1 MSQLLEK
8 AEKAYSKKNYDYAIE
23 LWSQHLKLKPDDLE
37 ARKKM
42 RQCMRE
48 GANLKGGGG
57 WLSKFK
63 SKIVSVVPLNKKDPE
78 ATMAK
83 CEDTLK
89 DDPKNAGLLVR
100 LGEACALANHHEV
113 AIWVFNDAI
122 SLDKKN
128 KAAHKYAA
136 MSCKEVGEIEEA
148 IKHFEAIVKLDP
160 SDGEAQN
167 MIRNLSAQ
175 RTSTT
180 MQKKTAKGGGYKAL
194 IDKEQAGKLERLNQ
208 RVRTADQARERILDL
223 QEELEKDPENTKYML
238 KLSDMHLMCK
248 EFSEA
253 KQWLEKVVEIDPDDA
268 QAKEKLGDLRLKQ
281 YDDMLSKLRPAA
293 KKDAASKAKYE
304 KVSKERNAYQMQEYR
319 RRFEAAPTELKFA
332 FLLGKALH
340 DSGDYDEAISYLQK
354 AKTDSKYKVEGGY
367 YLGLCLSKKKN
378 LRMAVKELEAARSDL
393 FDMDNDNNKQI
404 TYLLARIYEGAG
416 KKDKALEEYE
426 KIGQVDYNYKDIQK
440 RMDKLGGF

>member
-23 LWSQHLKLKPDDLE
+23 LWSQHLKLKPDDLD

-48 GANLKGGGG
+48 GASRKKSG
-57 WLSKFK
+57 WFTKIK
-63 SKIVSVVPLNKKDPE
+63 SAVATVVPLNKKDPE
-78 ATMAK
+78 STMAK
-83 CEDTLK
+83 CEEALK

-113 AIWVFNDAI
+113 AIWAFNDAI
-122 SLDKKN
+122 SHDKKN
-128 KAAHKYAA
+128 KAAHRHAA

-148 IKHFEAIVKLDP
+148 IQHFEAIVRLDP

-194 IDKEQAGKLERLNQ
+194 IDKEKAGKLERLNR
-208 RVRTADQARERILDL
+208 RVRTAEQAREMIDDL
-223 QEELEKDPENTKYML
+223 QEELEKDPENTKYMI
-238 KLSDMHLMCK
+238 KLSEMHLMCK

-253 KQWLEKVVEIDPDDA
+253 KQWLEKVIEVDPEDGQA
-268 QAKEKLGDLRLKQ
+268 QEKLGDLRLKQ
-281 YDDMLSKLRPAA
+281 YDDMLAKLRPNAR
-293 KKDAASKAKYE
+293 KDATAKAKYD
-304 KVSKERNAYQMQEYR
+304 KVVKERAAFQMKEYR
-319 RRFEAAPTELKFA
+319 RRFENAPTELKYA

-340 DSGDYDEAISYLQK
+340 DGGEYEEAISFLQK

-378 LRMAVKELEAARSDL
+378 LRMAVKELEAARADL
-393 FDMDNDNNKQI
+393 FDMDDDNNKQI
-404 TYLLARIYEGAG
+404 TYLLARIFEGAG

>member
-8 AEKAYSKKNYDYAIE
+8 AEKAYSKKNYKYAIE

-48 GANLKGGGG
+48 GSSGGGG
-57 WLSKFK
+57 LKSKFFGWVA
-63 SKIVSVVPLNKKDPE
+63 KIVPLNKKDPE
-78 ATMAK
+78 STMAS
-83 CEDTLK
+83 CEDKLK
-89 DDPKNAGLLVR
+89 DDPRNAGLLVR

-122 SLDKKN
+122 KIDKKN
-128 KAAHKYAA
+128 KDAHRHAAK
-136 MSCKEVGEIEEA
+136 SCVEVGEFDEA
-148 IKHFEAIVKLDP
+148 ITHFEAIVRLDP
-160 SDGEAQN
+160 SDGDAQN
-167 MIRNLSAQ
+167 EIRNLSAK

-194 IDKEQAGKLERLNQ
+194 IDKDAAGKLERLNQ
-208 RVRTADQARERILDL
+208 RVRTPEQARERILDF
-223 QEELEKDPENTKYML
+223 QEELDKDPENTKYML
-238 KLSDMHLMCK
+238 KLAEMHVMCK

-253 KQWLEKVVEIDPDDA
+253 NQWLEKVIEIDPDDA
-268 QAKEKLGDLRLKQ
+268 QAKEKLGDLKLKQ
-281 YDDMLSKLRPAA
+281 YDDMLAKMRPAA
-293 KKDAASKAKYE
+293 KKDAAAKAKYE
-304 KVSKERNAYQMQEYR
+304 KVAKERGAYQMKEYR
-319 RRFEAAPTELKFA
+319 RRFEAAPTELKYA
-332 FLLGKALH
+332 FLLGKTLH
-340 DSGDYDEAISYLQK
+340 DTGEYDEAISYLQK

-404 TYLLARIYEGAG
+404 TYLLARIFEGAG

-440 RMDKLGGF
+440 RMDKIGGF

>member
-1 MSQLLEK
+1 M
-8 AEKAYSKKNYDYAIE
+8 D
-23 LWSQHLKLKPDDLE
+23 
-37 ARKKM
+37 
-42 RQCMRE
+42 
-48 GANLKGGGG
+48 
-57 WLSKFK
+57 KFK
-63 SKIVSVVPLNKKDPE
+63 SKLVSLVPLNKKDPE
-78 ATMAK
+78 STMAK
-83 CEDTLK
+83 CEVALRKTPK
-89 DDPKNAGLLVR
+89 DAGLLVR

-122 SLDKKN
+122 SMDKKN
-128 KAAHKYAA
+128 KSAHRHAAN
-136 MSCKEVGEIEEA
+136 SCEAVGEIEEA

-167 MIRNLSAQ
+167 QIRNLSAK

-194 IDKEQAGKLERLNQ
+194 IDKEAAGKLERLTQ
-208 RVRTADQARERILDL
+208 RVRTPEQARERILDI

-238 KLSDMHLMCK
+238 KLSEMHVMCK

-253 KQWLEKVVEIDPDDA
+253 KQWLEKVIEVDPDDS

-281 YDDMLSKLRPAA
+281 YDEMLAKLRPAA

-304 KVSKERNAYQMQEYR
+304 KVSKERSAFQMKEYR

-332 FLLGKALH
+332 FLLGKTLH
-340 DSGDYDEAISYLQK
+340 DTGEYDEAISYLQK

-378 LRMAVKELEAARSDL
+378 LRMAVKELEAARADL

-440 RMDKLGGF
+440 RMDKIGGF